1 MPILFMS
8 EIENKKDLD
17 IAGSPGVNRKT
28 SVAHSFSFSDDGLSD
43 LLGKYISVDLV
54 NGNTVYGTLSGVDLD
69 DTLIIAER
77 YFIPRLAIACI
88 DVDPKSL
95 D

>member
-1 MPILFMS
+1 MA

-17 IAGSPGVNRKT
+17 IAGSPGVNRKN
-28 SVAHSFSFSDDGLSD
+28 SVEHSYSDSTRILRY
-43 LLGKYISVDLV
+43 LPIGKYISVDLV